1 MLEEAQAFICKSVE
15 DVDGGAKFRLD
26 EWTRE
31 NGDVGVT
38 AVMAGGK
45 VVPRS
50 RARGQRRPPDPGARR
65 PRRAGVGE
73 GRLQPRRGARV
84 HALRVVPARRRSP
97 QAPGHRP
104 RLRIQARYARA
115 HVRVRAFA
123 HERKRRTRWVA
134 RVRGKGKPG
143 GSAAQSTRTR
153 GRRQGALHGHR
164 AELGDAPAQPA
175 LPDDALQLPLLRDR
189 RAPPPRPP
197 PLSPHPF
204 SPIAGLAHLPSR
216 DGFRRRRPARGCG
229 SRWRWRRRRRR
240 GGGGFC
246 VCGALVEAREGDG
259 GLGKGGAY
267 GRG

>member
-189 RAPPPRPP
+189 RAPPPPLPASPSPP
-197 PLSPHPF
+197 
-204 SPIAGLAHLPSR
+204 
-216 DGFRRRRPARGCG
+216 
-229 SRWRWRRRRRR
+229 
-240 GGGGFC
+240 
-246 VCGALVEAREGDG
+246 
-259 GLGKGGAY
+259 
-267 GRG
+267 